1 MQQDADIPTV
11 TCLQGLRDL
20 AALLTAGSLLQRA
33 TLQVIAEYERE
44 ARDSEDRYSALRH
57 CWD

>member
-1 MQQDADIPTV
+1 MQQEANIPTV
-11 TCLQGLRDL
+11 IGLQGLRDL
-20 AALLTAGSLLQRA
+20 AALLTTGSLLQRA

-44 ARDSEDRYSALRH
+44 ARSSEDRYCALRH